1 MKFTSNI
8 LLTLY
13 FQEHF
18 TISDTEIFDGN
29 LPVVSTSAIPVS
41 DEGGSCTAISYLS
54 NSKPAGNYM

>member
-18 TISDTEIFDGN
+18 TISDTEIFDCSP
-29 LPVVSTSAIPVS
+29 PVVSTSAIPVS
-41 DEGGSCTAISYLS
+41 DEGGGYTAISYVPS
-54 NSKPAGNYM
+54 SKPGNSM